1 MLALRLKF
9 LFAVVTLIAA
19 THALMEAR
27 AGAETVWTVWL
38 YPALALGFAIAIVL
52 ATLSQAMPSG
62 AIGPARFVRMFA
74 SMGVVFP
81 VLLGLFLWAGSGLFP
96 ALLGFLLTSG
106 LSALFYLVKRFG
118 RRAANAPADHP

>member
-52 ATLSQAMPSG
+52 ATLSQAMRSG
-62 AIGPARFVRMFA
+62 AIGPAWFFRSCLASSCGPVPVCFRRF
-74 SMGVVFP
+74 
-81 VLLGLFLWAGSGLFP
+81 W
-96 ALLGFLLTSG
+96 GFC
-106 LSALFYLVKRFG
+106 
-118 RRAANAPADHP
+118 